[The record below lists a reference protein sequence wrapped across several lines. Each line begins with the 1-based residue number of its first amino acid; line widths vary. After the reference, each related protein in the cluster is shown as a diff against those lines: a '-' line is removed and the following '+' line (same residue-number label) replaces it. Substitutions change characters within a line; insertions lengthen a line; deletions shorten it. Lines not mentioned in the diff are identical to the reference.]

1 MSINRADE
9 DGAGTHGGMLPRHKK
24 NERTLFTAT
33 WVPLQRIV
41 LSEVSQ
47 KEKDTHHVLSRT
59 CGL

>member
-24 NERTLFTAT
+24 NARTPFTAT
-33 WVPLQRIV
+33 WVLLHRIV
-41 LSEVSQ
+41 LSEVGQ
-47 KEKDTHHVLSRT
+47 KEKDKHHVLSRA